1 MRLFLL
7 LVVYHVFFSPTTA
20 AYLGYMNVYEERKNI
35 YHCILNVMFE
45 NALQIIRGTC
55 ITMQTQ
61 IPPIN
66 YKPSSFQKKFY
77 FDVIRNDLRNT
88 QMFNGVFLITK
99 S

>member
-1 MRLFLL
+1 
-7 LVVYHVFFSPTTA
+7 
-20 AYLGYMNVYEERKNI
+20 
-35 YHCILNVMFE
+35 MFE

-61 IPPIN
+61 IPPID